1 MIMTK
6 KASAVM
12 MLVGTLLLNGSFTTL
27 ADEEVSVGDIITV
40 LEQID
45 TESSNLAER
54 LVISDT
60 DISLYSTVKTL
71 IEEKGIEQRKDS
83 YSWIEVPLAE
93 EEQNEGDVKLVEIT
107 QDQYATYLAYE
118 LNREMYKLAYYE
130 DETINKEITMY
141 YGDGEYIY
149 VQNYNNDTL
158 SFGDSSE
165 LDQVEEEEQE
175 DPIITELKEAKT
187 QLQQRAD
194 ILAIV
199 FSTFLFAFI
208 MFLIWGRK
216 LINKKDK

>member
-12 MLVGTLLLNGSFTTL
+12 MLVSTLLLNGSFTTL
-27 ADEEVSVGDIITV
+27 ANEEVSVGDIITV

-93 EEQNEGDVKLVEIT
+93 EDQNEGDVKLVEIT

-216 LINKKDK
+216 LINKKD

>member
-27 ADEEVSVGDIITV
+27 ANEEVSVGDIITV

-93 EEQNEGDVKLVEIT
+93 EDQNEGDVKLVEIT

-141 YGDGEYIY
+141 YGDEEYIY

-187 QLQQRAD
+187 QLQQRVD

-216 LINKKDK
+216 LINKKD

>member
-1 MIMTK
+1 MIKMK

-12 MLVGTLLLNGSFTTL
+12 MLAGTLFLNGSFTML
-27 ADEEVSVGDIITV
+27 ANEEVSVGDIITV
-40 LEQID
+40 LEQTD
-45 TESSNLAER
+45 TESSNLAEH

-60 DISLYSTVKTL
+60 DISLYSTVKKL
-71 IEEKGIEQRKDS
+71 IEEKGIEQINDNH
-83 YSWIEVPLAE
+83 SWIEVPLDE
-93 EEQNEGDVKLVEIT
+93 EGLNEGNVKLLEIT

-118 LNREMYKLAYYE
+118 FNHETYHLAYYE
-130 DETINKEITMY
+130 DETINKKITMY
-141 YGDGEYIY
+141 SGDEEYIY
-149 VQNYNNDTL
+149 AQNYNNDTL

-175 DPIITELKEAKT
+175 DPVITELKESQA
-187 QLQQRAD
+187 QLQQRVD

-216 LINKKDK
+216 IIIKKS

>member
-27 ADEEVSVGDIITV
+27 ANEEVSVGDIITV

-83 YSWIEVPLAE
+83 YSWIEVPLDE
-93 EEQNEGDVKLVEIT
+93 EDQNEGDVKLVEIT

-118 LNREMYKLAYYE
+118 LNREIYKLAYYE

-141 YGDGEYIY
+141 YGDEEYIY

-187 QLQQRAD
+187 QLQQRVD

-216 LINKKDK
+216 LINKKD

>member
-83 YSWIEVPLAE
+83 YSWIEVPLDE
-93 EEQNEGDVKLVEIT
+93 EDQNEGDVKLVEIT

-141 YGDGEYIY
+141 YGDEEYIY

-187 QLQQRAD
+187 QLQQRVD

-216 LINKKDK
+216 LINKKD

>member
-1 MIMTK
+1 MIIPK

-141 YGDGEYIY
+141 YGDEEYIY

-187 QLQQRAD
+187 QLQQRVD

-216 LINKKDK
+216 LINKKD

>member
-1 MIMTK
+1 MIKMK
-6 KASAVM
+6 KASAV
-12 MLVGTLLLNGSFTTL
+12 LILIGTLLFNGGFITL
-27 ADEEVSVGDIITV
+27 ASEEVSVGDIITV

-60 DISLYSTVKTL
+60 DINLYSTVKKL
-71 IEEKGIEQRKDS
+71 IEEKGIEQIKDN
-83 YSWIEVPLAE
+83 YSWIEVPIDE
-93 EEQNEGDVKLVEIT
+93 ESQNEGDVKLLEIT

-118 LNREMYKLAYYE
+118 FNHETYHLAYYE
-130 DETINKEITMY
+130 DETINKKITMY
-141 YGDGEYIY
+141 YGDEEYIY
-149 VQNYNNDTL
+149 AQNYNNDTL

-175 DPIITELKEAKT
+175 DPVITELKEAKT
-187 QLQQRAD
+187 QLQQRID

-216 LINKKDK
+216 LIIKKS

>member
-1 MIMTK
+1 MIIPK

-118 LNREMYKLAYYE
+118 LNREIYKLAYYE

-141 YGDGEYIY
+141 YGDEEYIY

-175 DPIITELKEAKT
+175 DPIITELKEDKT
-187 QLQQRAD
+187 QLQQRVD

-216 LINKKDK
+216 LINKKD